1 YLIITLIHI
10 YCKSFVNFIVS
21 QVSLFA
27 FMILFVVIT
36 RAAPEVIY
44 SVWIASLTLAM
55 TITKIFN
62 SISFRDY
69 SLLFIKN

>member
-1 YLIITLIHI
+1 IL
-10 YCKSFVNFIVS
+10 
-21 QVSLFA
+21 QASLLV

-36 RAAPEVIY
+36 RATPEVIY
-44 SVWIASLTLAM
+44 FIWIASLTLAM
-55 TITKIFN
+55 TDIINKVAMTKIFN